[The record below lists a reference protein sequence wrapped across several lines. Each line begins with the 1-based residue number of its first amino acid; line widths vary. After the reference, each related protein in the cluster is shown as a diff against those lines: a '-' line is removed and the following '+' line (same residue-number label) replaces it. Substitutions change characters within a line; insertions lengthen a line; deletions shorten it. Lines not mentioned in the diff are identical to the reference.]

1 MAWYGK
7 TTSISRH
14 CFEWAFKRD
23 EEPRPSA
30 LDVVTHVG
38 RTREKMVKR
47 LAGEIICSLHPSKLI
62 DDHNSHDGRRDYA
75 A

>member
-14 CFEWAFKRD
+14 CFEWAFKGD

-47 LAGEIICSLHPSKLI
+47 LAGEIICSLQKLVL
-62 DDHNSHDGRRDYA
+62 DQVGNLGR
-75 A
+75 

>member
-1 MAWYGK
+1 MEMK
-7 TTSISRH
+7 NRVH
-14 CFEWAFKRD
+14 
-23 EEPRPSA
+23 P

>member
-1 MAWYGK
+1 MK
-7 TTSISRH
+7 NRVHPFLMSLLTSGVPAR
-14 CFEWAFKRD
+14 K
-23 EEPRPSA
+23 
-30 LDVVTHVG
+30 L
-38 RTREKMVKR
+38 VKR